1 MKKRFMS
8 AISKLTLGALL
19 FTGVASTEAK
29 AAGNNPGD
37 KVPAVKYLGTS
48 ADAVLF
54 NVSVDNPAGTK
65 FIVTLLD
72 EDNTPLFQEVY
83 TDKKFDKRFKLP
95 KSEKNKLTFVIRNFK
110 DADVKESFEINTQYV
125 EDVVVTR
132 L

>member
-29 AAGNNPGD
+29 AAGNYPGD